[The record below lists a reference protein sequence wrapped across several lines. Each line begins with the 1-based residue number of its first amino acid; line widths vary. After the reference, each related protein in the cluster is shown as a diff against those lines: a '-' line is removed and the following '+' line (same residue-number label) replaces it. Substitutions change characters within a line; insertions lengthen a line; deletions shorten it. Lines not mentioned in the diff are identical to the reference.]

1 MELHE
6 ENKNKL
12 YDPAK
17 EEKAPVIIKKR
28 KTKKLNTILK
38 KESRIINNNNNINN
52 KERKSSIK
60 WDNEVIESQTGNKKD
75 KKLSD
80 EMKRLSSTRYKNLI
94 FQDEEDEYLK
104 NLIKVNEIKVTDD
117 IIKNILK
124 KFNEPK
130 EFKKVRTYSTHIN
143 RGFNSFPNLNL
154 KITES
159 SDDSFKVFDDSLDD
173 ESKITLK
180 NTIINKFH
188 KEIIGSGNEFNS
200 AQDLKLI

>member
-1 MELHE
+1 MEVTR
-6 ENKNKL
+6 ENKNEP

-17 EEKAPVIIKKR
+17 EEKVPVIKIKR
-28 KTKKLNTILK
+28 KTKKMNTILK
-38 KESRIINNNNNINN
+38 KESRIISNNNINN
-52 KERKSSIK
+52 IKERKTSIK
-60 WDNEVIESQTGNKKD
+60 WDNETIESQTGNKKD

-80 EMKRLSSTRYKNLI
+80 EMKRLSSTRFKNYI
-94 FQDEEDEYLK
+94 YQDEEDEYLK

-130 EFKKVRTYSTHIN
+130 EYKKVRTFSTHIN
-143 RGFNSFPNLNL
+143 RAFNSFPNLNL
-154 KITES
+154 KITQSTES
-159 SDDSFKVFDDSLDD
+159 IKVFDDVLDD

-188 KEIIGSGNEFNS
+188 KEIIGSGNEFYS
-200 AQDLKLI
+200 AQDLKII

>member
-1 MELHE
+1 
-6 ENKNKL
+6 
-12 YDPAK
+12 
-17 EEKAPVIIKKR
+17 
-28 KTKKLNTILK
+28 
-38 KESRIINNNNNINN
+38 
-52 KERKSSIK
+52 
-60 WDNEVIESQTGNKKD
+60 
-75 KKLSD
+75 
-80 EMKRLSSTRYKNLI
+80 MKRLSSTRYKNLI

-154 KITES
+154 KINEYS
-159 SDDSFKVFDDSLDD
+159 DSFKVFDNDLDD